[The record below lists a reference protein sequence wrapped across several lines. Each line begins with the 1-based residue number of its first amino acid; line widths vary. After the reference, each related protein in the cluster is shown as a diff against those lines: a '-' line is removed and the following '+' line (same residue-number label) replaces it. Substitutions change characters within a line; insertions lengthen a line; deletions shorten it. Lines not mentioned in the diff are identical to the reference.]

1 METIG
6 ENAQMIFFF
15 QFYYFLHTK
24 VHTEAEFKKYHIL

>member
-6 ENAQMIFFF
+6 ENAQMIFF